1 MKPTGDYKG
10 IYMKENDCKR
20 ICRRLYRRTGHRKN
34 GADIYV
40 DSRAVAPVR
49 NDIFVSL
56 WIEAFFKR
64 GKPLFLQSIT
74 MAMGCHS
81 LGSIYHLCLM
91 LTNETVPDGFTPAY
105 LGRIGF
111 FLFFIAASYGQMD
124 RIVDD
129 GTPAIRASR
138 YIACI
143 APVCAALLWIPNA
156 YIIDLPTSTKVS
168 VLLVWIPA
176 LVSVYF
182 NLKHAIIPDRDF
194 GFVKAIK
201 PYNRLA
207 VGLGFAE
214 ISCLTAW
221 NYLHIIAIIIT
232 SVIFSCLCIAIM
244 IAAKKGAEKW
254 TI

>member
-1 MKPTGDYKG
+1 MWIAELLPLSAT
-10 IYMKENDCKR
+10 MF
-20 ICRRLYRRTGHRKN
+20 
-34 GADIYV
+34 
-40 DSRAVAPVR
+40 S
-49 NDIFVSL
+49 FVFGL
-56 WIEAFFKR
+56 RHFFKR

-81 LGSIYHLCLM
+81 LGSIYQLCLM
-91 LTNETVPDGFTPAY
+91 LTNETTFEGFTPAY

-124 RIVDD
+124 RIIDD
-129 GTPAIRASR
+129 GTPAIRPSR
-138 YIACI
+138 YIALT
-143 APVCAALLWIPNA
+143 APVCAALLYIPNA
-156 YIIDLPTSTKVS
+156 CIVDLPAATKIS
-168 VLLVWIPA
+168 LLLVWIPA

-182 NLKHAIIPDRDF
+182 NFKHAIVPDCDF

-201 PYNRLA
+201 PYNMLA

-214 ISCLTAW
+214 LFCLTAR
-221 NYLHIIAIIIT
+221 NSLHNVLIVIT
-232 SVIFSCLCIAIM
+232 SVIFSAFCVAIM